1 MAAVR
6 RFWTS
11 SRIEFDS
18 TRKHR
23 EVNMDKQKNE
33 TKKLELKVRKL
44 EKIETTVSRVEGGG

>member
-11 SRIEFDS
+11 LRIQFDGAG
-18 TRKHR
+18 KHR
-23 EVNMDKQKNE
+23 EVNMEKQKKE

-44 EKIETTVSRVEGGG
+44 EKIETTVIREHFSA